1 MSTLGYSPF
10 EEAKYFLIA
19 TSVRKFVDVI
29 SNALQI
35 LEMVGSRHGP

>member
-1 MSTLGYSPF
+1 MGTFGHSPF
-10 EEAKYFLIA
+10 EEAEDFFIA
-19 TSVRKFVDVI
+19 TSVSKFVDVI